1 MFMTSFRLSRK
12 EGMSFDDAVEQAVKD
27 THDSLGNFKESNRG
41 RIMRGSLGRVL
52 LQFKSY
58 PAFITTYFTR
68 NAYRMMAGMDSA
80 AKKEAAIQFFGSIF
94 MSGLVA
100 GYVGIPGISAAM
112 GAVQGIINQMRDEE
126 DDDPLE
132 ERDLETWFRNVYVPN
147 MFGEAQIG
155 GYKISELLDAGVL
168 DTLTGYNMSNSL
180 SMNNMWFPDQKEQA
194 TEVATVQQYALSM
207 LGPFASLTLNQI
219 PSAVDSFKQGKTL
232 QGIEKL
238 LPAALRTPVT
248 AYRYSQEGVRTGAG
262 AVIKE
267 PEEFTRAQ
275 LIAQGLGAR
284 TTGLASKQDALFKAN
299 ALKAKV
305 IQEKGE
311 LIKRLDRDS
320 ELGSDEAV
328 DDAIENVL
336 KFNYRNPTNGI
347 NTNDLPKM
355 LQKRLEQRLK
365 SDRGFPIEEK
375 FYPAL
380 ADLLDVSTEKL
391 EREAAKQ

>member
-1 MFMTSFRLSRK
+1 
-12 EGMSFDDAVEQAVKD
+12 
-27 THDSLGNFKESNRG
+27 
-41 RIMRGSLGRVL
+41 
-52 LQFKSY
+52 
-58 PAFITTYFTR
+58 
-68 NAYRMMAGMDSA
+68 
-80 AKKEAAIQFFGSIF
+80 
-94 MSGLVA
+94 
-100 GYVGIPGISAAM
+100 
-112 GAVQGIINQMRDEE
+112 
-126 DDDPLE
+126 
-132 ERDLETWFRNVYVPN
+132 
-147 MFGEAQIG
+147 
-155 GYKISELLDAGVL
+155 
-168 DTLTGYNMSNSL
+168 
-180 SMNNMWFPDQKEQA
+180 MNNMWFPDQKEQA

-207 LGPFASLTLNQI
+207 AGPFASLLLNQI

-248 AYRYSQEGVRTGAG
+248 AYRYSQEGVRTGTG

-305 IQEKGE
+305 IQDKGE
-311 LIKRLDRDS
+311 LIKRLDREA

-328 DDAIENVL
+328 DDAIEKVL
-336 KFNYRNPTNGI
+336 KFNYRNPANGI
-347 NTNDLPKM
+347 NTDDLPKM

-391 EREAAKQ
+391 EREAAKE